1 LSSYSWPPEGS
12 GGGVPIYATF
22 ADFPSSATTGSLAV
36 AADTGNIYEWNG
48 TSWVLEASPS
58 GANPAP
64 GSNGDILYNHAGLV
78 AGDPDFTTN
87 GTGGLSAASLNLS
100 SLTASQ
106 TVVTD
111 ASKNLISLQYT
122 SLATDS
128 TIVSRDIYGN
138 SYFTNVNGES
148 TITVSS
154 GQTISM
160 NAGSAQIQ
168 VVTGSSSVTFNMPN
182 ATTLIDGNS
191 YGFNNNSTA
200 SITINNGSGALI
212 TTAPAGSFVELICVN
227 NSTVAGVWD
236 YHWSVPSNTIWG
248 TAGLTVEGTLAV
260 QGTTTAQ
267 NILPASSATYN
278 LGSATATWND
288 IYAEFL
294 SAGSVGPNI
303 NLALGV
309 MADSSNVNSVLWN
322 GRALVDSSGATQA
335 SWSTSGLTLDT
346 ALILEGSTSG
356 EITQK
361 ASAITTSYSVT
372 WPSAQGTGALTNNG
386 SGTLSWT
393 AFPSGTV
400 SSVSVV
406 SANGFAGTVAN
417 ATTTP
422 AITLSTTIT
431 GILQGNGTAISAA
444 TTTGTG
450 SVVLAT
456 SPTLVTPALGTPSA
470 AVLTN
475 ATGLPLTTG
484 VTGTLPIGNGGT
496 GQTSF
501 SSGALSSNGTTLTS
515 GTLSVA
521 NGGTGQSSNWN
532 ADGVVYASS
541 TTALASTTVGT
552 AGQVVTS
559 NGSGNAPTFQTPATN
574 SYYSG
579 YASGA
584 SWTSTSGSF
593 ADMTVSGTNTMNTR
607 YSNILSVSAAGS
619 NLPGISF
626 TPASASA
633 VYQVTVSFPV
643 YNNTANSDSAFQ
655 LTDGTTQITTAIV
668 QQAGSVTGVWWTT
681 MTALYAPGTSS
692 SVTVKLQAA
701 TSGGSTTTVGYSNL
715 GNRTMEWS
723 LIRIL

>member
-1 LSSYSWPPEGS
+1 
-12 GGGVPIYATF
+12 
-22 ADFPSSATTGSLAV
+22 
-36 AADTGNIYEWNG
+36 
-48 TSWVLEASPS
+48 
-58 GANPAP
+58 
-64 GSNGDILYNHAGLV
+64 
-78 AGDPDFTTN
+78 
-87 GTGGLSAASLNLS
+87 
-100 SLTASQ
+100 
-106 TVVTD
+106 
-111 ASKNLISLQYT
+111 
-122 SLATDS
+122 
-128 TIVSRDIYGN
+128 
-138 SYFTNVNGES
+138 
-148 TITVSS
+148 
-154 GQTISM
+154 
-160 NAGSAQIQ
+160 
-168 VVTGSSSVTFNMPN
+168 
-182 ATTLIDGNS
+182 
-191 YGFNNNSTA
+191 
-200 SITINNGSGALI
+200 
-212 TTAPAGSFVELICVN
+212 
-227 NSTVAGVWD
+227 
-236 YHWSVPSNTIWG
+236 
-248 TAGLTVEGTLAV
+248 
-260 QGTTTAQ
+260 
-267 NILPASSATYN
+267 
-278 LGSATATWND
+278 
-288 IYAEFL
+288 
-294 SAGSVGPNI
+294 
-303 NLALGV
+303 
-309 MADSSNVNSVLWN
+309 
-322 GRALVDSSGATQA
+322 
-335 SWSTSGLTLDT
+335 
-346 ALILEGSTSG
+346 
-356 EITQK
+356 
-361 ASAITTSYSVT
+361 
-372 WPSAQGTGALTNNG
+372 
-386 SGTLSWT
+386 
-393 AFPSGTV
+393 
-400 SSVSVV
+400 
-406 SANGFAGTVAN
+406 
-417 ATTTP
+417 
-422 AITLSTTIT
+422 
-431 GILQGNGTAISAA
+431 
-444 TTTGTG
+444 
-450 SVVLAT
+450 
-456 SPTLVTPALGTPSA
+456 VTPALGTPSA

-643 YNNTANSDSAFQ
+643 YNNTANSDCAFQ

-701 TSGGSTTTVGYSNL
+701 TSGGTITNVGYSNL
-715 GNRTMEWS
+715 GNKTMEWS